1 MEIENVF
8 RYTALAVGLK
18 PSAKR
23 GEARLRGLWRIIYS
37 KTIIQPLLIVGVH
50 SGESD
55 VRAMEYLPHINP
67 QRINPQR
74 FMAHARFFVTG
85 VASWDEKELGAT
97 PERMQRAVFGFS
109 NGYCLPSG

>member
-18 PSAKR
+18 PSAMQ
-23 GEARLRGLWRIIYS
+23 GEARLRGLGRIIYS
-37 KTIIQPLLIVGVH
+37 KTIIPPLLIVGVH

-55 VRAMEYLPHINP
+55 VRAMEYLPH
-67 QRINPQR
+67 INPQR